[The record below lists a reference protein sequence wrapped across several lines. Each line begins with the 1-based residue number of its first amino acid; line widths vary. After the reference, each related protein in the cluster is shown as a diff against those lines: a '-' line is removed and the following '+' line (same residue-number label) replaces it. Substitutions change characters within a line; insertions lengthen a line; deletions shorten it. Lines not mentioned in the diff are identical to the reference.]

1 MSLIYSQNIKYFKVY
16 MEKTFYLLRALKLEI
31 ETKITFFFRK

>member
-1 MSLIYSQNIKYFKVY
+1 

-31 ETKITFFFRK
+31 ETKITFFFIEINRFYNK

>member
-1 MSLIYSQNIKYFKVY
+1 

-31 ETKITFFFRK
+31 ETKITFFLENNRFYDK